1 MKKRI
6 AIILGLLSLT
16 YFSFS
21 QARLGHTAEEI
32 TTEFSEYYPTRDS
45 TEKMGNYLN
54 VDMDFATVLYVLGQD
69 DICYI
74 CYIIPDDIE
83 NLNGIVE
90 NYNNKYVI
98 VSDFRWKFY
107 QGTRVSYIDL
117 LETEDHLSF
126 FKWYFPE

>member
-21 QARLGHTAEEI
+21 QARLGYTAEEI

-54 VDMDFATVLYVLGQD
+54 VDMDFATVLYVLDQD
-69 DICYI
+69 DV
-74 CYIIPDDIE
+74 CYIIPNDRG
-83 NLNGIVE
+83 NL
-90 NYNNKYVI
+90 
-98 VSDFRWKFY
+98 
-107 QGTRVSYIDL
+107 T
-117 LETEDHLSF
+117 
-126 FKWYFPE
+126 